1 MNKSSIDLDQ
11 YILDHIDTEEDVL
24 WELNRQTNLKVLR
37 PRMVSGHLQGK
48 LLKMI
53 CRMINPLKIL
63 EIGTFTGYSAIS
75 MATGLMREGASI
87 DTFEV
92 NDELQPFIEGF
103 ISKAGYRNVIN
114 LYLGSALDIV
124 PTLNRSYDLIFIDG
138 DKREYPAY
146 FHLAMKYLNEG
157 GYILADNILWDGKVV
172 DDVPPGD
179 LYTRGIL
186 EFNRLV
192 KDANRLEK
200 VILPSRDGLFLIRK
214 K

>member
-192 KDANRLEK
+192 KDDNSLEK
-200 VILPSRDGLFLIRK
+200 VILPIRDGLFLIRK

>member
-192 KDANRLEK
+192 KDDNSLEK